1 MRRAT
6 VLVAVL
12 LASTLTFCV
21 RAGGEDERAVTDRTL
36 DQLGTPARTSDGVKL
51 TAGSDRLRGAVEA
64 RGRLDPA
71 TLRARWEA
79 AARGDLP
86 ESKPHAPSA
95 TEEEPSVKS
104 SDELGVSAGEEAAP
118 NDASETPAT
127 GEGDSPSEGKEA
139 GFPIESIEV
148 LEVELKE
155 LRASADAAEAR
166 AKQGREAITT
176 VRQSNCPPGHFG
188 LECEHSMKTFYFEH
202 DVYEGFQPLQD
213 TRFTGCSPQKDFY
226 KQFVNEI
233 SPDLIVEVGVWRG
246 LSLTHL
252 AASLKEVTGGGAV
265 IAVDTWLGAP
275 EFWNRKFTA
284 GRRDPERDLRLKHGY
299 PQVYYDFL
307 SNVVNNDIQEFV
319 VPLPVPSRVAASL
332 VKGNNLRPQ
341 IIHIDA
347 AHEYDDVVEDIN
359 LWFPILEDGGLLL
372 GDDFSRTWPGVVK
385 AACEFA
391 HVYSVDLH
399 HLNHKWWIFKKN
411 STKIMKEIDSEAE
424 IQVNRCISQAS

>member
-1 MRRAT
+1 M
-6 VLVAVL
+6 AVL

-127 GEGDSPSEGKEA
+127 GEGDSPSEGEEEVD
-139 GFPIESIEV
+139 PTESLEV

-166 AKQGREAITT
+166 AKQAREAIELEQLAAD
-176 VRQSNCPPGHFG
+176 VR
-188 LECEHSMKTFYFEH
+188 KTF
-202 DVYEGFQPLQD
+202 G
-213 TRFTGCSPQKDFY
+213 
-226 KQFVNEI
+226 
-233 SPDLIVEVGVWRG
+233 
-246 LSLTHL
+246 
-252 AASLKEVTGGGAV
+252 
-265 IAVDTWLGAP
+265 
-275 EFWNRKFTA
+275 
-284 GRRDPERDLRLKHGY
+284 
-299 PQVYYDFL
+299 
-307 SNVVNNDIQEFV
+307 
-319 VPLPVPSRVAASL
+319 
-332 VKGNNLRPQ
+332 
-341 IIHIDA
+341 
-347 AHEYDDVVEDIN
+347 
-359 LWFPILEDGGLLL
+359 DGE
-372 GDDFSRTWPGVVK
+372 
-385 AACEFA
+385 C
-391 HVYSVDLH
+391 
-399 HLNHKWWIFKKN
+399 
-411 STKIMKEIDSEAE
+411 
-424 IQVNRCISQAS
+424 